1 MPAHVATDRIP
12 SSAVDC
18 FSIFQ
23 RVQLAH
29 NGGMLLYG
37 LLARC
42 FVYLV
47 HQNKKLGLLWVSHSN
62 SAFFAAIQ

>member
-1 MPAHVATDRIP
+1 MLVHVATDRIP
-12 SSAVDC
+12 SSAADC
-18 FSIFQ
+18 FSTFQ

-47 HQNKKLGLLWVSHSN
+47 HQNKNLALLCFSHSN